1 MLPAIEDDLTEDYE
15 VETQPSFIWKLD
27 AENGR
32 ISGTADGKESI
43 RQAIYCILNTERY
56 DSMIHSWDYGVE
68 LKDLFGEP
76 LGYVLPELKRRI
88 TEALLQDDRIQ
99 TVDNFVFDTKKKG
112 VVAVSFTVGTNY
124 GEVSAEKEVK
134 I

>member
-15 VETQPSFIWKLD
+15 VETQPSLTWKLD
-27 AENGR
+27 AVNGR
-32 ISGTADGKESI
+32 ISGTSDGKESI
-43 RQAIYCILNTERY
+43 VQAIYCILNTERY

-99 TVDNFVFDTKKKG
+99 TVDNFVFDIKKKG
-112 VVAVSFTVGTNY
+112 VVSVSFTVGTNY
-124 GEVSAEKEVK
+124 GEILSEKEVE